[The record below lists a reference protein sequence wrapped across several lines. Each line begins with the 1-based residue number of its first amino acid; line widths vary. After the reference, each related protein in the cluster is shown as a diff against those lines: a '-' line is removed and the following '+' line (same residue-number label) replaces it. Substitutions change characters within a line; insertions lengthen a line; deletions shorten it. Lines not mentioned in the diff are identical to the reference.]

1 MTATLA
7 ARTLGQPDRAL
18 VDRAARGD
26 HDAFDQL
33 VGPRFAT
40 AFRTAQ
46 AILRVDE
53 DARDAVQDAFVSAWQ
68 ELPRLRDPQQFDAW
82 LGRILVNRCRSV
94 LRHRKVVRVRE
105 IPLELDSDRFGAAG
119 DATLA
124 PRYRE
129 PGAEGGQAGFAEADA
144 VRRAF
149 ERLDP
154 DARVLIVLHHVEE
167 RPVAE
172 IAALAGIPE
181 GTVKWRLHAARKALE
196 RALERE
202 RR

>member
-1 MTATLA
+1 MTASAATLA
-7 ARTLGQPDRAL
+7 IGASERAL
-18 VDRAARGD
+18 VERAASGD
-26 HDAFDQL
+26 HDAFDRL
-33 VGPRFAT
+33 VGPRFQP
-40 AFRTAQ
+40 AFRTAL
-46 AILRVDE
+46 AILRSEE
-53 DARDAVQDAFVSAWQ
+53 DARDAVQDAFVAAWQ
-68 ELPRLRDPQQFDAW
+68 ELPRLRDADQFDAW
-82 LGRILVNRCRSV
+82 LGRIVVNRCRSV

-105 IPLELDSDRFGAAG
+105 IALELDDDRSVDETGGGARA
-119 DATLA
+119 
-124 PRYRE
+124 RE
-129 PGAEGGQAGFAEADA
+129 PGVDGGQAGVAEADA

-149 ERLDP
+149 DRLDP

-172 IAALAGIPE
+172 IAALAGVPE

>member
-1 MTATLA
+1 MTATTA

-18 VDRAARGD
+18 VDRAAAGD

-33 VGPRFAT
+33 LGPRFRPAL
-40 AFRTAQ
+40 RTAM
-46 AILRVDE
+46 AILRLED

-68 ELPRLRDPQQFDAW
+68 ELPRLRDPEQFDAW
-82 LGRILVNRCRSV
+82 LGRILLNRCRTV
-94 LRHRKVVRVRE
+94 LRQRKVVRVRE
-105 IPLELDSDRFGAAG
+105 IALETDDDARDEGRGRGAG
-119 DATLA
+119 H
-124 PRYRE
+124 E
-129 PGAEGGQAGFAEADA
+129 PGAEGGQAGYAEADA

-149 ERLDP
+149 DRLDP

-167 RPVAE
+167 RPIAE

-196 RALERE
+196 RALARE

>member
-1 MTATLA
+1 MTATTA

-18 VDRAARGD
+18 VGRAAAGD

-33 VGPRFAT
+33 VGPRFRPAL
-40 AFRTAQ
+40 RTAM
-46 AILRVDE
+46 AILRLEE

-68 ELPRLRDPQQFDAW
+68 ELPRLRDPEQFDAW
-82 LGRILVNRCRSV
+82 LGRILLNRCRTV

-105 IPLELDSDRFGAAG
+105 IALETDDDARDEGRGRGAG
-119 DATLA
+119 H
-124 PRYRE
+124 E

-149 ERLDP
+149 DRLDP

-167 RPVAE
+167 RPIAE

>member
-1 MTATLA
+1 MTATAAALA
-7 ARTLGQPDRAL
+7 IGPSERAL
-18 VDRAARGD
+18 VERAAAGD

-33 VGPRFAT
+33 VGPRFHPAL
-40 AFRTAQ
+40 RTAT
-46 AILRVDE
+46 AILRIEE

-68 ELPRLRDPQQFDAW
+68 ELPRLRDMDHFDAW

-105 IPLELDSDRFGAAG
+105 VPLETDDDRSADRPTGARG
-119 DATLA
+119 
-124 PRYRE
+124 RE
-129 PGAEGGQAGFAEADA
+129 PGAEGGQASFAEADA

-149 ERLDP
+149 DRLDP